1 MRVTVLRAAIATA
14 TVAVTLSGC
23 ASIEDRQSLKTR
35 GDVNHDVRRFAS
47 EQRDMLTRNPVVQDI
62 DGLYLGSGR
71 MVNIDQSQHLPA
83 GIDQHISLY
92 DSSAMSLE
100 AVAERIQS
108 VTGIPVRISGQV
120 IDQGGSGGMSQFGSG
135 GGGRTA
141 DEMLQQVLSAGAPA
155 PSGRIRLQH
164 DGSLSSLLN
173 LMASRF
179 NVFWEY
185 RGGAIRF
192 STRKVKHYQ
201 VALLAGSVNQSADIS
216 NTTGGGGGT
225 GEQQSYVQAN
235 GGLSASFRSSI
246 QPWDSVE
253 DLMDELVADGGSYS
267 INEATSSII
276 VSGSPTVHENVEA
289 FIESYNDVLMR
300 QVALNVSVF
309 TLQLNDSF
317 SAGFNLDG
325 VLESVGNSYGLGITG
340 PTLGSGGGEM
350 GEFTATL
357 FEGANS
363 PYAGSELLV
372 RALDQWGETS
382 IVTSSSGVVL
392 NGQPFPIQDVSRVT
406 YLASTELDTSGEAGS
421 SVSLTPGTVTTGFS
435 MQVVPQILED
445 QELLLQYAF
454 TLSNLKDLV
463 ELSSGG
469 QTIQGPEVDDR
480 SFTQRS
486 RMPLGSTLVIAG
498 FQRDEDSVS
507 RSTGG
512 TGWNRNSNKGKT
524 IVFVTITANEA

>member
-1 MRVTVLRAAIATA
+1 V
-14 TVAVTLSGC
+14 S
-23 ASIEDRQSLKTR
+23 
-35 GDVNHDVRRFAS
+35 
-47 EQRDMLTRNPVVQDI
+47 
-62 DGLYLGSGR
+62 
-71 MVNIDQSQHLPA
+71 
-83 GIDQHISLY
+83 
-92 DSSAMSLE
+92 
-100 AVAERIQS
+100 
-108 VTGIPVRISGQV
+108 
-120 IDQGGSGGMSQFGSG
+120 
-135 GGGRTA
+135 
-141 DEMLQQVLSAGAPA
+141 GAP
-155 PSGRIRLQH
+155 S
-164 DGSLSSLLN
+164 
-173 LMASRF
+173 
-179 NVFWEY
+179 
-185 RGGAIRF
+185 
-192 STRKVKHYQ
+192 
-201 VALLAGSVNQSADIS
+201 
-216 NTTGGGGGT
+216 
-225 GEQQSYVQAN
+225 
-235 GGLSASFRSSI
+235 
-246 QPWDSVE
+246 
-253 DLMDELVADGGSYS
+253 
-267 INEATSSII
+267 
-276 VSGSPTVHENVEA
+276 VHENVES
-289 FIESYNDVLMR
+289 FLEDYNDVLMR

-309 TLQLNDSF
+309 TLQLDDSF
-317 SAGFNLDG
+317 STGFNIDG
-325 VLESVGNSYGLGITG
+325 VLESVGNNYGLGITG

-357 FEGANS
+357 FEDADS

-372 RALDQWGETS
+372 RALDEWGETS

-454 TLSNLKDLV
+454 TLSNLKDIV

-507 RSTGG
+507 RATGG
-512 TGWNRNSNKGKT
+512 TGWNRNSSQGKT